1 MNYLKNIYIKKY
13 PIFLLIFLS
22 FAGISLAQRIQKT
35 KVFILAGQ
43 SNMDGRG
50 NADLLSKEELAAL
63 DSAKERIQFYYKG
76 TVNNMK
82 EPLVIDGALDVT
94 EPWEFVKKKFR
105 LNKCFGP
112 ELFFGIE
119 LSKNYPDQEFLFI
132 KRSQG
137 GTSLYGAWNPEW
149 SFEKAQTANEE
160 NKRKLF
166 EDLISTIDTR
176 LKKLPP
182 KSYEIV
188 GMLWVQGESDSNTR
202 LSTLPSETY
211 GENLIRLI
219 QKVRKHYN
227 VPEMP
232 FLMLGVGSKKVIDGM
247 RKASEKLNFVSLV
260 NRSRSPEANNYTPTY
275 SHYWNGKP
283 AGHYNYEGMKK
294 IGHLFF
300 ESYQTS
306 YAKIIQ

>member
-1 MNYLKNIYIKKY
+1 MNYLKNIYTKKY

-149 SFEKAQTANEE
+149 SFEKAQTAKEE

-232 FLMLGVGSKKVIDGM
+232 FLMLGVGSRKVIDGM

-260 NRSRSPEANNYTPTY
+260 NRSRSPEANNYTPIY

-306 YAKIIQ
+306 YTNLLK